1 MGTAAEI
8 AMTELASEVAH
19 ASSLRQLF
27 LDLVVARVPSAVV
40 NAAASPRLPGN
51 LSLSLPGIDADHLVG
66 TLQPH
71 LADRRLADHDI
82 IRKVGAG
89 HRLRCKRRRER

>member
-1 MGTAAEI
+1 MGTATEI

-40 NAAASPRLPGN
+40 NAAA
-51 LSLSLPGIDADHLVG
+51 
-66 TLQPH
+66 PH
-71 LADRRLADHDI
+71 AS
-82 IRKVGAG
+82 
-89 HRLRCKRRRER
+89 REI